1 VLCLDQI
8 DDVRH
13 LRILLDLLNRVAVSL
28 PPAPVAGIPACTGPC
43 LLASGAVGTPDV
55 LRVAVVGYGL
65 SGSVFHAPLVA
76 ATPGLRVAA
85 VVTGD
90 PGRAEAARSAYP
102 GVRVLRNADELFA
115 ASDGF
120 DLVVIAAPNVAHVPL
135 ARRAVA
141 AGLPVVVDKPFATT
155 AADAADVAREAQAAG
170 VLLTVFQNR
179 RLDDDF
185 RTVRAVLDGGALGSV
200 VRVESRFDR
209 YRPAVQGG
217 RWRESGDPAS
227 GGGLLLDLGA
237 HLVDQ
242 AVTVFGA
249 PDAVY
254 AEVDR
259 VRPGAAVD
267 DDVFMALRY
276 AGGPRIHLWATM
288 VARRPAPRFRIAGS
302 GGTFEVH
309 GLDPQEDALRAGTR
323 PGNPGWGVSA
333 RMGTLAADVGG
344 VAVTADVELL
354 PGAYERFYAG
364 VRDAVRDGT
373 PPPVDPWDAVLGLR
387 VLEAA
392 RLSAARGAVV
402 PLAEVQP

>member
-1 VLCLDQI
+1 MGERREALVRGELGRGGGELATGSCL
-8 DDVRH
+8 RH
-13 LRILLDLLNRVAVSL
+13 
-28 PPAPVAGIPACTGPC
+28 PGCTRRR
-43 LLASGAVGTPDV
+43 LLASEAVGTPDA
-55 LRVAVVGYGL
+55 LSVAIVGYGL
-65 SGSVFHAPLVA
+65 AGSVFHAPLVT
-76 ATPGLRVAA
+76 ATPGLRLAS

-90 PGRAEAARSAYP
+90 AGRADAARSAYP
-102 GVRVLRNADELFA
+102 GVRILRNADEVFA
-115 ASDGF
+115 SPDVT

-141 AGLPVVVDKPFATT
+141 AGLPVVVDKPIATT
-155 AADAADVAREAQAAG
+155 AADAAAVAREAESVG

-179 RLDDDF
+179 RFDDDF
-185 RTVRAVLDGGALGSV
+185 RTLQAVLDGGTLGAV

-209 YRPAVQGG
+209 YRPAVQEG
-217 RWRESGDPAS
+217 RWRESADPAL

-242 AVTVFGA
+242 AVTLFGA

-254 AEVDR
+254 AEVER

-267 DDVFMALRY
+267 DDVFVALRY
-276 AGGPRIHLWATM
+276 ADRPRVHLWATM
-288 VARRPAPRFRIAGS
+288 AARRPGPRFRVAGL

-309 GLDPQEDALRAGTR
+309 GLDPQEDALRAGAR
-323 PGNPGWGVSA
+323 PGAPGWGVSA
-333 RMGTLAADVGG
+333 RQGTLLADVGG

-364 VRDAVRDGT
+364 VRDAVRDGA

-387 VLEAA
+387 ILEAS

-402 PLAEVQP
+402 PLAEVPV

>member
-1 VLCLDQI
+1 
-8 DDVRH
+8 
-13 LRILLDLLNRVAVSL
+13 
-28 PPAPVAGIPACTGPC
+28 
-43 LLASGAVGTPDV
+43 VGTPDV
-55 LRVAVVGYGL
+55 LRVAIVGF
-65 SGSVFHAPLVA
+65 GSAGSIFHAPLVA

-90 PGRAEAARSAYP
+90 AGRAEAARSAYP

-115 ASDGF
+115 ASHEF
-120 DLVVIAAPNVAHVPL
+120 DLLVIAAPNVAHVPL
-135 ARRAVA
+135 ARRAVV
-141 AGLPVVVDKPFATT
+141 AGLPVVVDKPLATT

-179 RLDDDF
+179 RLDGDF

-209 YRPAVQGG
+209 YRPAVQES
-217 RWRESGDPAS
+217 RWRESADPAL
-227 GGGLLLDLGA
+227 GGGLLLDIGA

-242 AVTVFGA
+242 AVTLFGA

-259 VRPGAAVD
+259 VRPGAAVE
-267 DDVFMALRY
+267 DDVFVALRY
-276 AGGPRIHLWATM
+276 AGGLRVHLWATM
-288 VARRPAPRFRIAGS
+288 AARRPGPRFRIAGI

-309 GLDPQEDALRAGTR
+309 GLDPQEEALRAGAR
-323 PGNPGWGVSA
+323 PGKPGWGVSA
-333 RMGTLAADVGG
+333 RTGTLVADVGG
-344 VAVTADVELL
+344 VAVSADVELL
-354 PGAYERFYAG
+354 PGAYEQFYAV
-364 VRDAVRDGT
+364 VRDAVRDGA
-373 PPPVDPWDAVLGLR
+373 PPPVDPRDAVLGLR

-402 PLAEVQP
+402 PLAEVHP

>member
-1 VLCLDQI
+1 VETQD
-8 DDVRH
+8 
-13 LRILLDLLNRVAVSL
+13 A
-28 PPAPVAGIPACTGPC
+28 
-43 LLASGAVGTPDV
+43 
-55 LRVAVVGYGL
+55 LRVAIVGYGL
-65 SGSVFHAPLVA
+65 AGSVFHGPLVA
-76 ATPGLRVAA
+76 ATPGLRVAS

-102 GVRVLRNADELFA
+102 GVRVLSDADALFA
-115 ASDGF
+115 AAEEVDL
-120 DLVVIAAPNVAHVPL
+120 LVVAAPNAAHVPL

-141 AGLPVVVDKPFATT
+141 AGLPVVVDKPFATS
-155 AADAADVAREAQAAG
+155 AADAAAVAREAEAAG

-179 RLDDDF
+179 RHDDDF
-185 RTVRAVLDGGALGSV
+185 HTLRAVLDAGPLGSV

-209 YRPAVQGG
+209 YRADVQQG
-217 RWRESGDPAS
+217 RWRESGDPAV

-242 AVTVFGA
+242 VVTLYG
-249 PDAVY
+249 PPEAVY

-267 DDVFMALRY
+267 DDVFVALSY
-276 AGGPRIHLWATM
+276 IDGPRVHLGATM
-288 VARRPAPRFRIAGS
+288 AARRPAPRFRVAGI
-302 GGTFEVH
+302 GGTFEVY
-309 GLDPQEDALRAGTR
+309 GLDPQEDQLKAGAR
-323 PGNPGWGVSA
+323 PGNPGWGTSG
-333 RMGTLAADVGG
+333 RTGTLVADVGG

-354 PGAYERFYAG
+354 PGAYERFYEG

-387 VLEAA
+387 ILEAA

-402 PLAEVQP
+402 PLTEIQV